1 MEANHAV
8 TQNNQSMPRRGVM
21 GCPALTPVSR
31 LRALLMT
38 ALLLLAF
45 TPVSATEWIYTV
57 VDGDNLWNFSE
68 KYLDSVMRFEK
79 LRKLNNIKNPKRLQP
94 GTWLRVPMKWI
105 RSNAVPA
112 RIAGLE
118 GQVQLTRA
126 DGTQPMLKSGT
137 LILLGD
143 ILKTG
148 PKSSV
153 AVLFADDSALTLHSH
168 GEMRFDHLSAH
179 GETGMVDSRLHLIK
193 GRLQTRVRPS
203 AGPGSR
209 FEIYTPSAISAV
221 RGTEYRA
228 AVVRE
233 GNASNIEVLEG
244 KVAVS
249 AAQQQRLVEA
259 GFGTQI
265 VKGEAPAPP
274 VKLLPPPQYDPIP
287 DVVRQID
294 WRMDWE
300 DIEGAVSYRIEI
312 SADQAFTVLAWD
324 QITTQSHLTLAELE
338 DNRYWI
344 RVRGIDVNGLEGKGR
359 VASLVLDA
367 QPQPPLS
374 LNPPDGAVQRG
385 GDVEMKWTL
394 SENAER
400 YLLEIATDEDFQQ
413 IVQRVTDLEEAR
425 YQLQN
430 ISEPGTY
437 YWRVSSILDNEPGPP
452 GVVRSWQ
459 LKPAIGAID
468 SSIEEKDKEVTASWE
483 RGDPDHRYQV
493 QIALDPDFTDIETDT
508 LTEQSE
514 VSFPQLQGQVRY
526 LRVRAIDR
534 DGYEGPWGSVQ
545 RIEPPFDQG
554 VWTIPVLFILGLLV
568 I

>member
-1 MEANHAV
+1 MEANRAV
-8 TQNNQSMPRRGVM
+8 TQIDQTMPRLGAERY
-21 GCPALTPVSR
+21 PASTPMSR

-38 ALLLLAF
+38 ALLLLPF
-45 TPVSATEWIYTV
+45 TPLSATEWIYTV

-79 LRKLNNIKNPKRLQP
+79 LRQLNNIKNPKRLQP

-112 RIAGLE
+112 RIAGTE

-126 DGTQPMLKSGT
+126 DGTQPVLKSGT
-137 LILLGD
+137 LIRLGD

-179 GETGMVDSRLHLIK
+179 GETGMVDSRLRLIK

-228 AVVRE
+228 AVVKE

-249 AAQQQRLVEA
+249 AAQRQRLVEA

-274 VKLLPPPQYDPIP
+274 VKLLPPPQFVPIP
-287 DVVRQID
+287 EVVRQID
-294 WRMDWE
+294 WQMDWE
-300 DIEGAVSYRIEI
+300 DIEGAVNYRIEI

-324 QITTQSHLTLAELE
+324 QITSQSHLTLAELA

-344 RVRGIDVNGLEGKGR
+344 RVRGIDVNGLEGRGR
-359 VASLVLDA
+359 VAGFVLDA

-374 LNPPDGAVQRG
+374 LNPPDGAVRRG
-385 GDVEMKWTL
+385 GDVELQWTI

-413 IVQRVTDLEEAR
+413 IVERVADLQTAR
-425 YQLQN
+425 YQVQQ

-437 YWRVSSILDNEPGPP
+437 YWRVTSILGNEPGPP

-459 LKPAIGAID
+459 LKPSIGAVD
-468 SSIEEKDKEVTASWE
+468 STIEEIDKEVTASWE
-483 RGDPDHRYQV
+483 SGDPDHRYQV
-493 QIALDPDFTDIETDT
+493 QIALDPEFKDVETDR
-508 LTEQSE
+508 LTEHSE
-514 VSFPQLQGQVRY
+514 VSFPQLRGQVRY
-526 LRVRAIDR
+526 LRVRAIDS
-534 DGYEGPWGSVQ
+534 DGYQGPWGSVQ
-545 RIEPPFDQG
+545 RIEPPFDRS